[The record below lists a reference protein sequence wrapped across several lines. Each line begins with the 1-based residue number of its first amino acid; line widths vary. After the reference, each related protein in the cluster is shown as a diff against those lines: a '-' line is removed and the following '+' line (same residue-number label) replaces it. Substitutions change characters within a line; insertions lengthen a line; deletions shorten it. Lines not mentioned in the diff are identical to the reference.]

1 MDKIVINEQEY
12 AFGDIQVFMWG
23 RFVTGLSGVEYSTK
37 KDKEARYG
45 AGRNPRGIQHGRRA
59 YEGTITVSQSELIA
73 MNRAARQKGYK
84 DLLDCEIDIVVS
96 YTPETTLP
104 VTVDRIIAASF
115 SEFPKG
121 MKQGDMS
128 SEHAMPFVAL
138 DIQEDITSID

>member
-1 MDKIVINEQEY
+1 MKITINEQEY
-12 AFGDIQVFMWG
+12 AYGDIQVFLWG
-23 RFVTGLSGVEYSTK
+23 RFVVGLKRDDYKTQ
-37 KDKEARYG
+37 KDKEVLYG
-45 AGRNPRGIQHGRRA
+45 AGRDPRGIQHGKRT

-73 MNRAARQKGYK
+73 MNRAAREKGYK

-104 VTVDRIIAASF
+104 ITMDRIIGASF

-121 MKQGDMS
+121 MKQGDAG

-138 DIQEDITSID
+138 NIEEDISAIK